1 MKNNGINKQQDIN
14 PRMNPIFNLPVDIRP
29 NPLAAK
35 IVPINSSINKPQK
48 EWASLPVKKIS
59 RFRLVLRFHQK

>member
-48 EWASLPVKKIS
+48 EWASLPVKKD
-59 RFRLVLRFHQK
+59 